1 MRVNASQAVPGP
13 RRAVNYGALIAVTL
27 LTCCFSQAPL
37 AGDTFPAARGTLSL
51 VFEND
56 AFAGTDRNYTNG
68 FEIACL
74 SAPNRAPG
82 AAHWLART
90 LMQATDGN
98 TVYGGI
104 GVGESIYSPQN
115 TQTSL
120 PLPKQHPYAG
130 WLHLSFLTAAQC

>member
-1 MRVNASQAVPGP
+1 MRVNASQAVLGP

-98 TVYGGI
+98 TVYGGTVSAKVSTARKI
-104 GVGESIYSPQN
+104 PRLRYPCPSN
-115 TQTSL
+115 T
-120 PLPKQHPYAG
+120 PMPDACICR
-130 WLHLSFLTAAQC
+130 F